1 MLDLNSSPKQPTRLT
16 EWSEG
21 SGCGCKI
28 APAILDQILN
38 SSGSFIQNDPN
49 LLIGNSGK
57 DDAAVYQ
64 VSDDIAVINTVDF
77 FTPIVDDPFDFG
89 RIASAN
95 AISDVYAMGGKPVF
109 ANAILSWPVEKLAP
123 ELAAKV
129 MEGAKSI
136 CQTAGIELAGGH
148 SIAAKDP
155 IFGLSVNGI
164 IHPNK
169 IKSNNG
175 AKAGDIL
182 FLTKPLG
189 IGVLATALKRQKI
202 SDQDYLSLVDTAC
215 RLNTIGEVLGNHEE
229 VHAMTDVTGFGLLGH
244 LIEMCEGA
252 ELSAEIDLP
261 KLPMIPGV
269 QGYIDQ
275 FIFPDNTYRNWNAYS
290 PKTKGVVG
298 MDLVR
303 LCDPQTSGG
312 LILAVDPTQVD
323 WFHQAMKKANQ
334 AIWEIGHFKEKGEQV
349 VEVLV

>member
-1 MLDLNSSPKQPTRLT
+1 MNETPIRLT

-28 APAILDQILN
+28 APAILDQILSSSN
-38 SSGSFIQNDPN
+38 SFSQSDSN
-49 LLIGNSGK
+49 LLVGNSGK

-64 VSDDIAVINTVDF
+64 VSEDIALVNTVDF

-89 RIASAN
+89 QIAAAN
-95 AISDVYAMGGKPVF
+95 AISDVYAMGGKPLF

-136 CQTAGIELAGGH
+136 CSKAGIELAGGH

-164 IHPNK
+164 VHPRK
-169 IKSNNG
+169 IKTNQG
-175 AKAGDIL
+175 AKEGDLI

-202 SDQDYLSLVDTAC
+202 QDQDYEKLVNTAC
-215 RLNTIGEVLGNHEE
+215 QLNKIGAVLGNHEE

-244 LIEMCEGA
+244 LIEMAEGA
-252 ELSAEIDLP
+252 GLSAELAIGQLP
-261 KLPMIPGV
+261 LIEGI
-269 QGYIDQ
+269 QDYIDQ
-275 FIFPDNTYRNWNAYS
+275 FIFPDNTYRNWNAYNT
-290 PKTKGVVG
+290 KTEGVKG
-298 MDLVR
+298 MDLVK

-312 LILAVDPTQVD
+312 LLIAVSPENQT
-323 WFHQAMKKANQ
+323 WFEDTLKQANQ
-334 AIWEIGHFKEKGEQV
+334 EAWQIGSFTPKQEFTVKV
-349 VEVLV
+349 S

>member
-1 MLDLNSSPKQPTRLT
+1 MENLPTRLT

-28 APAILDQILN
+28 APAILDQILS
-38 SSGSFIQNDPN
+38 SSGSFSQIDPK
-49 LLIGNSGK
+49 LLVGNSGK

-64 VSDDIAVINTVDF
+64 VSEDIAIINTVDF
-77 FTPIVDDPFDFG
+77 FTPIVDDPYDFG
-89 RIASAN
+89 RIAAAN

-136 CQTAGIELAGGH
+136 CKTAGIALAGGH

-164 IHPNK
+164 VHPRK
-169 IKSNNG
+169 IKTNKG
-175 AKAGDIL
+175 AKAGDIIY
-182 FLTKPLG
+182 LTKPLG

-202 SDQDYLSLVDTAC
+202 QDKDYLNLLDTAC
-215 RLNTIGEVLGNHEE
+215 RLNSIGEIIGNHEE

-244 LIEMCEGA
+244 LTEMCEA
-252 ELSAEIDLP
+252 ANVSAEIILH
-261 KLPMIPGV
+261 KLPLIDGI
-269 QGYIDQ
+269 QEYINQ

-290 PKTKGVVG
+290 AKTKGVVG
-298 MDLVR
+298 MDLVK

-312 LILAVDPTQVD
+312 LMLAVDPENQK
-323 WFHQAMKKANQ
+323 WFEDAMKQQNQ
-334 AIWEIGHFKEKGEQV
+334 VIWEIGKFKEKGEFV
-349 VEVLV
+349 VEVI

>member
-1 MLDLNSSPKQPTRLT
+1 MEKSVIRLT

-28 APAILDQILN
+28 APAILDQILS
-38 SSGSFIQNDPN
+38 SSGSFTQVDPN
-49 LLIGNSGK
+49 LLVGNSGK

-64 VSDDIAVINTVDF
+64 VSDDLAMINSVDF

-89 RIASAN
+89 RIAAAN
-95 AISDVYAMGGKPVF
+95 AISDIYAMGGKPVF

-136 CQTAGIELAGGH
+136 CKTAGIELAGGH

-164 IHPNK
+164 IHPRK
-169 IKSNNG
+169 IKTNKG
-175 AKAGDIL
+175 AKSGDIIY
-182 FLTKPLG
+182 LTKPLG

-202 SDQDYLSLVDTAC
+202 QDKDYAHLIDTAC
-215 RLNTIGEVLGNHEE
+215 RLNSIGELIGNHEE

-244 LIEMCEGA
+244 LIEMCEGS
-252 ELSAEIDLP
+252 EVSAAIEIH
-261 KLPMIPGV
+261 KLPLIEGI
-269 QGYIDQ
+269 QEYINQ

-290 PKTKGVVG
+290 AKTKGVEG
-298 MDLVR
+298 MDLVK

-312 LILAVDPTQVD
+312 LMLAVDPENQS
-323 WFHQAMKKANQ
+323 WFENAMKQQNQ
-334 AIWEIGHFKEKGEQV
+334 VIWEIGKFTEKNEFTV
-349 VEVLV
+349 AVN

>member
-1 MLDLNSSPKQPTRLT
+1 MENLPTRLT

-28 APAILDQILN
+28 APAILDQILS
-38 SSGSFIQNDPN
+38 SSGSFSQIDPK
-49 LLIGNSGK
+49 LLVGNSGK

-64 VSDDIAVINTVDF
+64 VSEDIAIINTVDF
-77 FTPIVDDPFDFG
+77 FTPIVDDPYDFG
-89 RIASAN
+89 RIAAAN

-136 CQTAGIELAGGH
+136 CKTAGIELAGGH

-164 IHPNK
+164 VHPRK
-169 IKSNNG
+169 IKTNKG
-175 AKAGDIL
+175 AKAGDIIY
-182 FLTKPLG
+182 LTKPLG

-202 SDQDYLSLVDTAC
+202 QDTDYLNLLDTAC
-215 RLNTIGEVLGNHEE
+215 RLNSIGEIIGNHEE

-244 LIEMCEGA
+244 LTEMCEAA
-252 ELSAEIDLP
+252 EVSAEIILH
-261 KLPMIPGV
+261 KLPLIDGI
-269 QGYIDQ
+269 QEYINQ

-290 PKTKGVVG
+290 AKTKGVVG
-298 MDLVR
+298 MDLVK

-312 LILAVDPTQVD
+312 LMLAVDPENQI
-323 WFHQAMKKANQ
+323 WFEDAMKQ
-334 AIWEIGHFKEKGEQV
+334 QYQVIWEIGKFKEKGEFV
-349 VEVLV
+349 VEVN

>member
-1 MLDLNSSPKQPTRLT
+1 MENLPTRLT

-28 APAILDQILN
+28 APAILDQIL
-38 SSGSFIQNDPN
+38 SFSGSFSQIDPK
-49 LLIGNSGK
+49 LLVGNSGK

-64 VSDDIAVINTVDF
+64 VSEDIAIINTVDF
-77 FTPIVDDPFDFG
+77 FTPIVDDPYDFG
-89 RIASAN
+89 RIAAAN

-136 CQTAGIELAGGH
+136 CKTAGIELAGGH

-164 IHPNK
+164 VHPRK
-169 IKSNNG
+169 IKTNKG
-175 AKAGDIL
+175 AKAGDIIY
-182 FLTKPLG
+182 LTKPLG

-202 SDQDYLSLVDTAC
+202 QDKDYLNLLDTAC
-215 RLNTIGEVLGNHEE
+215 RLNSIGEIIGNHEE

-244 LIEMCEGA
+244 LTEMCDAA
-252 ELSAEIDLP
+252 EVSAEIILH
-261 KLPMIPGV
+261 KLPLIDGI
-269 QGYIDQ
+269 QEYINQ

-290 PKTKGVVG
+290 AKTKGVVG
-298 MDLVR
+298 MDLVK

-312 LILAVDPTQVD
+312 LMLAVDPENQK
-323 WFHQAMKKANQ
+323 WFEDAMKQQNQ
-334 AIWEIGHFKEKGEQV
+334 VIWEIGKFKEKGEFV
-349 VEVLV
+349 VEVN

>member
-1 MLDLNSSPKQPTRLT
+1 MNETPIRLT

-28 APAILDQILN
+28 APAILDQILSSSN
-38 SSGSFIQNDPN
+38 SFSQVDPN
-49 LLIGNSGK
+49 LLVGNSGK

-64 VSDDIAVINTVDF
+64 VSEDIALVNTVDF

-89 RIASAN
+89 QIAAAN
-95 AISDVYAMGGKPVF
+95 AISDVYAMGGKPLF

-136 CQTAGIELAGGH
+136 CSKAGIELAGGH

-164 IHPNK
+164 VHPRK
-169 IKSNNG
+169 IKTNQG
-175 AKAGDIL
+175 AKEGDLI

-202 SDQDYLSLVDTAC
+202 QDQDYEKLVNTAC
-215 RLNTIGEVLGNHEE
+215 QLNKIGAVLGNHEE

-244 LIEMCEGA
+244 LIEMAEGA
-252 ELSAEIDLP
+252 GLSAEIAIGQLP
-261 KLPMIPGV
+261 LIEGI

-275 FIFPDNTYRNWNAYS
+275 FIFPDNTYRNWNAYNT
-290 PKTKGVVG
+290 KTDGVKG
-298 MDLVR
+298 MDLVK

-312 LILAVDPTQVD
+312 LLIAVSPKNKN
-323 WFHQAMKKANQ
+323 WFEDTLKQANQ
-334 AIWEIGHFKEKGEQV
+334 VAWQIGSFTEKREFTV
-349 VEVLV
+349 KVS